1 MSEKYGFVLIRER
14 AIPELNT
21 TARLFRHVRTGAELL
36 SMENDD
42 ENKVFGIT
50 FFTPT
55 PDSTGLP
62 HIIEHSVLCG
72 SRKYPVKEPF
82 VELLKGSLQTF
93 VNAMTFPDKTMYP
106 VASQNLQDFYNLV
119 DVYLDAVFYPR
130 LTPYT
135 LLQEGWHY
143 ELEDASAPLTYKGV
157 VFNEMKG
164 AYSNP
169 DDLLEQYVKAS
180 LFPDTMYR
188 EDSGG
193 NPEVIPALTYEQ
205 FRAYHATYY
214 HPSNARIFFYG
225 DDPPEE
231 RLRLVNEYLKD
242 FDPIAVPR
250 PNLYQPRFDAPRR
263 LVHRFAANE
272 QPDDDRPQGQV
283 TVNWALT
290 EAKDPE
296 TLLLFSILNHI
307 LIGTPASP
315 LRKALI
321 DSGLGE
327 DLAGVGLELDLYQ
340 GIFSTGLRG
349 TDPAN
354 ADQIEALVLKTLTE
368 LAEQGIE
375 REMIEASLNT
385 VEFALRENNTG
396 QLPRGLMLG
405 WRVMQAWLYG
415 GDPLEVLAFEAPL
428 QAIKARLASEP
439 RTFEALIR
447 SALLE
452 NPHRTTVVLQPDP
465 ALAHEREEAERA
477 RLAAIRASMDD
488 TALQR
493 VIEETLTLHRLQ
505 QTPDSPEA
513 LATIPHLTLDDLDRQ
528 RKRIPISVEQRDST
542 RVLFHDLFT
551 NGIFYLDLGFNLHVL
566 PQELLPY
573 VPLFGRALLEMG
585 TETEDYVRLSR
596 RIGRKTGGIRPD
608 GFALHPRQGT
618 QAVTWQFLRGKA
630 TLAQVPDLL
639 AILRDV
645 LLTVR
650 LDNRERFRQLVLEEK
665 AGEEAQLV
673 PAGHLVVRQRLQAR
687 FNEAD
692 WAAEQMG
699 GVSYLF
705 FLRDLIGR
713 IDRDWPAVLNALETM
728 RRLLINRNAMLV
740 NATLDA
746 TGWAAVEPQVVA
758 FLETLPAVPATLQP
772 WQPAFPSHDEGLV
785 IPAQVNYVGKGGNL
799 YQLGYT
805 FHGSAVPITRYL
817 TTTWLW
823 ERVRVHGGAYGGF
836 CMFDRRSGVLTFLSY
851 RDPNLLQTLE
861 VYDQA
866 AQFLR
871 DLSLS
876 QEELTKAIIG
886 AISALDTYMLPDA
899 KGYASLQWHLVGDT
913 DDDLQRVRDE
923 VLATTPD
930 DFRRFADVLA
940 ALNGAGSVVIMG
952 SSRALA
958 EANQAREGWLRLT
971 PVL

>member
-1 MSEKYGFVLIRER
+1 MSEKHGFELLSER
-14 AIPELNT
+14 VIPELNM
-21 TARLFRHVRTGAELL
+21 TARLFRHVRTGAGLL

-50 FFTPT
+50 FFTPA

-62 HIIEHSVLCG
+62 HILEHSVLCG

-106 VASQNLQDFYNLV
+106 LASQNLQDFYNLV

-130 LTPYT
+130 LTPHT

-143 ELEDASAPLTYKGV
+143 EVQDLSAPLTYKGV

-164 AYSNP
+164 AYSDP

-193 NPEVIPALTYEQ
+193 NPEVIPQLTYEQ

-231 RLRLVNEYLKD
+231 RLRLVNDYLKD
-242 FDPIAVPR
+242 FEPIAIPR
-250 PNLYQPRFDAPRR
+250 PTLYQPPFEMPRR
-263 LVHRFAANE
+263 MVHRFAASE
-272 QPDDDRPQGQV
+272 SEDGRPQGQV

-290 EAKDPE
+290 ESKDPE
-296 TLLLFSILNHI
+296 TLLSLTILHHL

-321 DSGLGE
+321 ESGLGE

-340 GIFSTGLRG
+340 SVFSTGLRG
-349 TDPAN
+349 IDPVR
-354 ADQIEALVLKTLTE
+354 ADEVEALVLHTLDD
-368 LAEQGIE
+368 LARNGIDA
-375 REMIEASLNT
+375 EMIEASLNT

-396 QLPRGLMLG
+396 SMPRGIVLG
-405 WRVMQAWLYG
+405 WRAMQAWLYG
-415 GDPLEVLAFEAPL
+415 GDPLAVLAFEGPL
-428 QAIKARLASEP
+428 QAVKARLAADP
-439 RTFEALIR
+439 RMFEGLIR
-447 SALLE
+447 SLLLE
-452 NPHRTTVVLQPDP
+452 NPHRTTVILQPDP
-465 ALAHEREEAERA
+465 ALAQEREEAERA
-477 RLAAIRASMDD
+477 RLAAIRARMDD
-488 TALQR
+488 AEVRRL
-493 VIEETLTLHRLQ
+493 VEETLTLQRLQ
-505 QTPDSPEA
+505 QMPDPPEA

-528 RKRIPISVEQRDST
+528 QKRIPISVQSQDGT
-542 RVLFHDLFT
+542 PVLFHDLFT
-551 NGIFYLDLGFNLHVL
+551 NGILYLDLGFDLHVL

-585 TETEDYVRLSR
+585 TETEDYVRLAR

-608 GFALHPRQGT
+608 GFALHPRRGER
-618 QAVTWQFLRGKA
+618 AVTWQFLRGKA
-630 TLAQVPDLL
+630 TVAQVPDLL

-665 AGEEAQLV
+665 AGEEARIV
-673 PAGHLVVRQRLQAR
+673 PSGHLVVRQRLQAR
-687 FNEAD
+687 FTEAD

-699 GVSYLF
+699 GVNYLF
-705 FLRDLIGR
+705 FLRDLVEQIE
-713 IDRDWPAVLNALETM
+713 RDWPAVLEALETV
-728 RRLLINRNAMLV
+728 RRLLVNRRAMLV

-746 TGWAAVEPQVVA
+746 ANWAVIEPQVTA
-758 FLETLPAVPATLQP
+758 FVEALPGMPVTAQP
-772 WQPAFPSHDEGLV
+772 WLPAFPAQDEGLV

-805 FHGSAVPITRYL
+805 LHGSAIPITRYL
-817 TTTWLW
+817 ATTWLW

-836 CMFDRRSGVLTFLSY
+836 CTFDRRSGVLAFLSY
-851 RDPNLLQTLE
+851 RDPNVRQTLE

-866 AQFLR
+866 AHFLR
-871 DLSLS
+871 DLSLT
-876 QEELTKAIIG
+876 QDELTKAIIG
-886 AISALDTYMLPDA
+886 AISALDAYLLPDA
-899 KGYASLQWHLVGDT
+899 KGFTSLQRHLVGDS
-913 DDDLQRVRDE
+913 DDDLQRLRDE
-923 VLATTPD
+923 VLATTAE

-940 ALNGAGSVVIMG
+940 ALNDSGAVVIMG

-958 EANQAREGWLRLT
+958 EANAMRDGWLRLVQ
-971 PVL
+971 VL

>member
-1 MSEKYGFVLIRER
+1 MSELHGFELIRER
-14 AIPELNT
+14 AIPELNM

-36 SMENDD
+36 SIENDD

-72 SRKYPVKEPF
+72 SRKYPIKEPF

-143 ELEDASAPLTYKGV
+143 ELDDPSAPLTYKGV

-164 AYSNP
+164 AYSDP

-193 NPEVIPALTYEQ
+193 NPEVIPSLTYEQ

-242 FDPIAVPR
+242 FEPLEIPR
-250 PNLYQPRFDAPRR
+250 PNLDQPSFDAPRR
-263 LVHRFAANE
+263 HVHRFAVNE
-272 QPDDDRPQGQV
+272 QPEEERPQGQV
-283 TVNWALT
+283 TVNWALST
-290 EAKDPE
+290 AKDPE
-296 TLLLFSILNHI
+296 TVLSLTILNHI

-327 DLAGVGLELDLYQ
+327 DLAGVGLELDLYHS
-340 GIFSTGLRG
+340 IFSTGLRG
-349 TDPAN
+349 ADPAN
-354 ADQIEALVLKTLTE
+354 ADQIEALILQTLDD
-368 LAEQGIE
+368 LAEQGID

-385 VEFALRENNTG
+385 VEFTLRENNTG
-396 QLPRGLMLG
+396 RLPRGLVLG
-405 WRVMQAWLYG
+405 WRAIQSWLYG
-415 GDPLEVLAFEAPL
+415 GDPLETLAFEAPL
-428 QAIKARLASEP
+428 QAIKDRLASEP
-439 RTFEALIR
+439 RMFEALIR

-465 ALAHEREEAERA
+465 TLARQREEAERA
-477 RLAAIRASMDD
+477 RLAAIRARMDD
-488 TALQR
+488 NELRR
-493 VIEETLTLHRLQ
+493 VVEETLTLHRLQ
-505 QTPDSPEA
+505 QTPDPPEA
-513 LATIPHLTLDDLDRQ
+513 LATIPHLRLEDLDRQ
-528 RKRIPISVEQRDST
+528 NKRIPISIAWQEGT
-542 RVLFHDLFT
+542 PVLFHDLAT
-551 NGIFYLDLGFNLHVL
+551 NGILYLDLGFDLHIL

-585 TETEDYVRLSR
+585 TETEDFVRLAR

-608 GFALHPRQGT
+608 SLALHPRQGA
-618 QAVTWQFLRGKA
+618 QAVTWQLLRGKA
-630 TLAQVPDLL
+630 TVAQVPDLL

-665 AGEEAQLV
+665 ASQEAGIV

-687 FNEAD
+687 FNEAE

-705 FLRDLIGR
+705 FLRNLIER
-713 IDRDWPAVLNALETM
+713 IDNDWPGVLEALEAM
-728 RRLLINRNAMLV
+728 RRLLINRQAMLV

-746 TGWAAVEPQVVA
+746 ANWASVQPQIAA
-758 FLETLPAVPATLQP
+758 FLEQMPAAPVVHQT
-772 WQPAFPSHDEGLV
+772 WQPLFPTQDEGLI
-785 IPAQVNYVGKGGNL
+785 IPAQVNYVAKGGNL

-805 FHGSAVPITRYL
+805 LHGSVIPITRYL
-817 TTTWLW
+817 STTWLW

-836 CMFDRRSGVLTFLSY
+836 CTFDRRSGLLTFLSY
-851 RDPNLLQTLE
+851 RDPNLLQTLQ

-866 AQFLR
+866 ASYLR

-876 QEELTKAIIG
+876 HEELTKAIIG
-886 AISALDTYMLPDA
+886 AISAIDTYLLPDA
-899 KGYASLQWHLVGDT
+899 KGYTSLQWYLAGDT
-913 DDDLQRVRDE
+913 EDDLQRLREE
-923 VLATTPD
+923 VLSTTAD

-940 ALNGAGSVVIMG
+940 ALNGAGAVVVMG
-952 SSRALA
+952 SNRALA
-958 EANQAREGWLRLT
+958 EANDARQGWLQLT

>member
-1 MSEKYGFVLIRER
+1 MPEIHGFVLVRER
-14 AIPELNT
+14 SIPELHM

-130 LTPYT
+130 LTPHT

-143 ELEDASAPLTYKGV
+143 ELTDPNAPLTYKGV

-164 AYSNP
+164 AYSDP

-180 LFPDTMYR
+180 LFPDTMYH

-193 NPEVIPALTYEQ
+193 NPEAIPALTYEQ

-231 RLRLVNEYLKD
+231 RLRLINDYLKD
-242 FDPIAVPR
+242 FEPIAVPR
-250 PNLYQPRFDAPRR
+250 PNLHQPRFDAPRR
-263 LVHRFAANE
+263 FMHRFATNE
-272 QPDDDRPQGQV
+272 QPEDERPQGQV

-290 EAKDPE
+290 EAKDSE
-296 TLLLFSILNHI
+296 TLLLLTILNHI

-327 DLAGVGLELDLYQ
+327 DLAGVGLALDLCQ
-340 GIFSTGLRG
+340 STFSTGLRG
-349 TDPAN
+349 ADPTN
-354 ADQIEALVLKTLTE
+354 ADQIEALVLQTLGN
-368 LAEQGIE
+368 LATNGID

-396 QLPRGLMLG
+396 RLPRGLMLG
-405 WRVMQAWLYG
+405 WRVMQSWLYG
-415 GDPLEVLAFEAPL
+415 GDPLEILAFEAPL
-428 QAIKARLASEP
+428 QQIKARLTNEP
-439 RTFEALIR
+439 RMFENLIR
-447 SALLE
+447 AMLLE

-465 ALAHEREEAERA
+465 TLAREREEAERA

-488 TALQR
+488 VALQR
-493 VIEETLTLHRLQ
+493 IIEETLALHRLQ

-513 LATIPHLTLDDLDRQ
+513 LATIPHLTLNDLDRQ
-528 RKRIPISVEQRDST
+528 NKRIPIAVGQQAST
-542 RVLFHDLFT
+542 PVLFHDLFT
-551 NGIFYLDLGFNLHVL
+551 NGIFYFDLGFNLRAL

-573 VPLFGRALLEMG
+573 VSLFGRALLEMG
-585 TETEDYVRLSR
+585 TETEDYVRLAR

-608 GFALHPRQGT
+608 GLALHPRQGT

-630 TLAQVPDLL
+630 TVAQVPDLL

-665 AGEEAQLV
+665 AGEEATLV
-673 PAGHLVVRQRLQAR
+673 PSGHAVVQQRLSAR
-687 FNEAD
+687 FSEAE

-699 GVSYLF
+699 GVSHLF

-713 IDRDWPAVLNALETM
+713 IDRDWSAVLETLETM
-728 RRLLINRNAMLV
+728 RRLLINRDAMLV
-740 NATLDA
+740 NATLNA
-746 TGWAAVEPQVVA
+746 TNWAAVEPQVAA
-758 FLETLPAVPATLQP
+758 FLGELPAAPVTQQVWRPE
-772 WQPAFPSHDEGLV
+772 FPQQDEGLV

-799 YQLGYT
+799 YRLGYT
-805 FHGSAVPITRYL
+805 LHGSALVITRYL
-817 TTTWLW
+817 STTWLW
-823 ERVRVHGGAYGGF
+823 ERVRMHGGAYGGF
-836 CMFDRRSGVLTFLSY
+836 CTFDRRSGVLTFLSY
-851 RDPNLLQTLE
+851 RDPNLLQTLQT
-861 VYDQA
+861 YDQA

-871 DLSLS
+871 DLTLS
-876 QEELTKAIIG
+876 PEELTKAIIG
-886 AISALDTYMLPDA
+886 TISAIDAYLLPDA
-899 KGYASLQWHLVGDT
+899 KGYTSLQWHLAGDT
-913 DDDLQRVRDE
+913 DDDLQRLREE
-923 VLATTPD
+923 VLSTTAD
-930 DFRRFADVLA
+930 DFRRFADVLT
-940 ALNGAGSVVIMG
+940 ALNGAGSVVVMG

-958 EANQAREGWLRLT
+958 EANETRQGWLRLI